1 MKGIFLTFLYFS
13 IICKSNFILLPII
26 KKLKRDNKK
35 NLVIGV
41 IERYSWITVK
51 PFFISYIKANFKN
64 CDCVIFYRNINDD
77 TLNRI
82 RLLGIIT
89 FEIPKQY
96 NRMQINNV
104 RYKIYKDY
112 LIDKLDKYN
121 MVLHADVRDTYFQ
134 KDVFRF
140 YKNKKHFIGLALEDG
155 NLTDKYSRSWIKA
168 QYSKEIYGELKNKT
182 IICSGTIWGTVDKF
196 LELAN
201 CIWKEIKK
209 NLLIHYQFLIKQLK
223 LI

>member
-104 RYKIYKDY
+104 RYKIYEDY
-112 LIDKLDKYN
+112 LSDKLDKYN
-121 MVLHADVRDTYFQ
+121 MILHVDVRSTYFQ
-134 KDVFRF
+134 KDVFKF
-140 YKNKKHFIGLALEDG
+140 YKIKKQFIGFALK
-155 NLTDKYSRSWIKA
+155 NWNMTDKCSRIWIKC
-168 QYSKEIYGELKNKT
+168 QYGNEMYEELKNKT
-182 IICSGTIWGTVDKF
+182 IICSGTI
-196 LELAN
+196 
-201 CIWKEIKK
+201 
-209 NLLIHYQFLIKQLK
+209 
-223 LI
+223 